1 MSDRGPVF
9 RLRLLSSSSNVERV
23 GRLTPYALETILDA
37 AGRMTTG
44 GWLDLAVSPDAGSD
58 CLAGARRR
66 FERLAARGV
75 HVRVR
80 RDPELDLLRSPLRP
94 AAA

>member
-9 RLRLLSSSSNVERV
+9 RLRLLSVTSNVERV
-23 GRLTPYALETILDA
+23 GRLTPYMLETLLDA
-37 AGRMTTG
+37 ARCMSTG
-44 GWLDLAVSPDAGSD
+44 GWLDLAVSPDADPD
-58 CLAGARRR
+58 CLADARRR
-66 FERLAARGV
+66 FARLATRGV

-80 RDPELDLLRSPLRP
+80 SDPDLGLFRRELGP